1 MSLIRLLLACLI
13 LLVWAPVFAQE
24 FPEWIEYMDRQELF
38 QINFPGQPTVT
49 ESSYKTQ
56 SGETVPAK
64 VYTAKDGPA
73 IYSLTVVN
81 YRGSEAVDY
90 RGSTDWAAWNFRRRG
105 GEVTFDAHAV
115 TDWIV
120 GHQLQITNPDG
131 TRSYIGIH
139 PHMRRLYIMEA
150 TAPPG
155 YPPPSD
161 FPQTISILDEQG
173 RAIRYELDDE
183 GNRVRR
189 IFADEQYREEFRHLE
204 GANEARPL
212 ERPPS
217 E

>member
-1 MSLIRLLLACLI
+1 MSPIRLLSACLI
-13 LLVWAPVFAQE
+13 LFVSTPSFGQE
-24 FPEWIEYMDRQELF
+24 FPEWIEYVNRQEFF

-49 ESSYKTQ
+49 ELSYDTQ
-56 SGETVPAK
+56 SGDTIPAK
-64 VYTAKDGPA
+64 LYTAKDGPA
-73 IYSLTVVN
+73 IYSITVVS
-81 YRGSEAVDY
+81 YKDAEGGDY
-90 RGSTDWAAWNFRRRG
+90 RGSTDWAAWNLRKRG
-105 GEVTFDAHAV
+105 GEVTYDSHAV
-115 TDWIV
+115 TDWIA

-155 YPPPSD
+155 YPPPAD

-189 IFADEQYREEFRHLE
+189 IFADEQYAEEFRHLE
-204 GANEARPL
+204 GLNEVRPY
-212 ERPPS
+212 ETPAP
-217 E
+217 